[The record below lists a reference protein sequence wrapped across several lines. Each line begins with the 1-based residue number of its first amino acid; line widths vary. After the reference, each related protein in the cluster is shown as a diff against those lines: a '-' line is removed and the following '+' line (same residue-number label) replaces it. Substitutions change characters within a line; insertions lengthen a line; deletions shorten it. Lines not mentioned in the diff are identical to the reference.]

1 MLNYIKSECYRI
13 SHQPTLYVTTGILCA
28 LSISVISFLA
38 FFNWK
43 AYDFDLAYTGFAY
56 SWPISAPSLY
66 LFMAAI
72 IPASIYSC
80 VHKYGDVKNTI
91 AGGLSRVQVFAGKC
105 ITSLLAATIVMII
118 VLAVWI
124 ASTELL
130 LEPGGPFTARDLLLE
145 VPAIYL
151 IAAANVITILF
162 FFELFKRELLAAMAW
177 AAIWFILPTVLSAFG
192 MRFDP
197 FTDIANWMPYQF
209 FKNAV
214 DINTLASGE
223 VNNISW
229 SINVAEQT
237 GTVLWYTSEGLFK
250 CLISGAIG
258 VAVFSL
264 SGWLVLRRRD
274 L

>member
-13 SHQPTLYVTTGILCA
+13 SHQPTLYVTTGILCL
-28 LSISVISFLA
+28 LSISVIAFLA
-38 FFNWK
+38 VFNWK

-80 VHKYGDVKNTI
+80 VHKYGDVKNTV
-91 AGGLSRVQVFAGKC
+91 AGGLSRVQIFAGKC

-145 VPAIYL
+145 VPAVYL
-151 IAAANVITILF
+151 IAAANVITVQLF
-162 FFELFKRELLAAMAW
+162 YELFKRELLVAFAW
-177 AAIWFILPTVLSAFG
+177 AAIWLILPTVLFSFG
-192 MRFDP
+192 IQFDVLAN
-197 FTDIANWMPYQF
+197 IANWMPYQF
-209 FKNAV
+209 LKNAV
-214 DINTLASGE
+214 EIQTITGGKLLNSAWQIT
-223 VNNISW
+223 
-229 SINVAEQT
+229 VAEQV
-237 GTVLWYTSEGLFK
+237 GSVLWYTRDGLFK
-250 CLISGAIG
+250 CLLSGTIG
-258 VAVFSL
+258 VAVFSF
-264 SGWLVLRRRD
+264 SGWLLLRHRD